1 MMSYK
6 KTSLPNGI
14 RVVTERMEGVRSVSL
29 GICITSGSRDEN
41 ENEKGISHLIEHM
54 LFKGTETRTAKDIA
68 VTIESIG
75 GTLNAFTAKEFTY
88 YYARF
93 LDRHLDRVWELLT
106 DILEHPAFDEK
117 ELNKEKAVIL
127 EEIKSFED
135 SPEEQAFHGLAKIL
149 FKDHPLAHPIMGT
162 RRELNSLSRDD
173 MLRFRT
179 LHYTGDNLIVAASGH
194 LEHEKLVELVS
205 SSLSPYD
212 NKSKENGQ
220 PPKKVAPEIKIKT
233 RKDISQVHVALGCR
247 TIKYDS
253 EERMP
258 LLVLNTLLGDGMS
271 SRLFQRLREQE
282 AKVYTIFSYLEL
294 FRDTGLLGVYLA
306 TSKRYLQSVINNIF
320 DEFTKLRKEGINQE
334 ELTNTKEQL
343 KGELILGLESTANR
357 MVRLTKDEIYLS
369 RYVSLDEVITS
380 IDRVK
385 EEDIAVLAERFLN
398 PSNYSISI
406 VGPIKHFSL

>member
-1 MMSYK
+1 MSYK
-6 KTSLPNGI
+6 KTTLPNGI
-14 RVVTERMEGVRSVSL
+14 RVVTERMEGVRSISL

-68 VTIESIG
+68 VAIESIG
-75 GTLNAFTAKEFTY
+75 GALNAFTAKEFTY

-93 LDRHLDRVWELLT
+93 LDKHLDMVWGLLT
-106 DILEHPAFDEK
+106 DILEHPKFEEI

-135 SPEEQAFHGLAKIL
+135 SPEEQAFHVLSEIL
-149 FKDHPLAHPIMGT
+149 FRNHPLAHPIMGT
-162 RRELNSLSRDD
+162 RKELSSLSRDN

-179 LHYTGDNLIVAASGH
+179 THYTGANLIVAASGY
-194 LEHEKLVELVS
+194 LEHEKLVELAN

-212 NKSKENGQ
+212 NRSKKNEH
-220 PPKKVAPEIKIKT
+220 PPEAVRPEIKIKT

-253 EERMP
+253 KERMP
-258 LLVLNTLLGDGMS
+258 LLILNTLLGNGMS

-294 FRDTGLLGVYLA
+294 FRDAGLLGVYLA
-306 TSKRYLQSVINNIF
+306 TSKRHLQSVINNIF
-320 DEFTKLRKEGINQE
+320 DEFIKLREKGVNQE
-334 ELTNTKEQL
+334 ELKNTKEQL
-343 KGELILGLESTANR
+343 KGEFILGLESTANR

-369 RYVSLDEVITS
+369 RYLSLDEVMAS

-385 EEDIAVLAERFLN
+385 EEDIASLAERFLN
-398 PSNYSISI
+398 PNEYSISI
-406 VGPIKHFSL
+406 VGPIKNFSL